1 MKVFIIME
9 ELIKKFEKIY
19 NANYLMSFVLKEIT
33 KIEKLIID
41 DKIDHKNLGQVLD
54 DLDTLETKLI
64 ELRNNFFN

>member
-1 MKVFIIME
+1 MD
-9 ELIKKFEKIY
+9 ELIKKIEKIY